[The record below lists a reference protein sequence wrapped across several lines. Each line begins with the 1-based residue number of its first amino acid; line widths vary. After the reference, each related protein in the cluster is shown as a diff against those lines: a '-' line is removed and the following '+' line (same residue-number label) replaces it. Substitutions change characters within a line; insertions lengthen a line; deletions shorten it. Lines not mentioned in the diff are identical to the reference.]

1 MKIILASQSPRRK
14 ELLGQLFESF
24 EVIPAKGEENSSA
37 TDPSEYVKELSLK
50 KAMEVESNSLSI
62 LFGQDYVII
71 GADTV
76 VALDGEILGKP
87 ENDGF
92 ARRMLTTLSNKM
104 HTVYTGV
111 TIITRQGTTHLV
123 ESFTEKTDVTFYP
136 VSQEEI
142 TNYIKTGE
150 PLDKAGAYGIQGYGG
165 RFIKEISGDYNN
177 VVGFPVAKV
186 YQYLRELRL
195 V

>member
-14 ELLGQLFESF
+14 ELLGQLFDSF
-24 EVIPAKGEENSSA
+24 EVIPAKGEESSTN
-37 TDPSEYVKELSLK
+37 TDPAEYVKELSIK

-87 ENDGF
+87 ENEGF
-92 ARRMLTTLSNKM
+92 ARRMLTTLSNKT

-136 VSQEEI
+136 ISQEEI

-150 PLDKAGAYGIQGYGG
+150 PMDKAGAYGIQGYGG

-186 YQYLRELRL
+186 YQYLHELRL

>member
-1 MKIILASQSPRRK
+1 M
-14 ELLGQLFESF
+14 
-24 EVIPAKGEENSSA
+24 
-37 TDPSEYVKELSLK
+37 
-50 KAMEVESNSLSI
+50 
-62 LFGQDYVII
+62 
-71 GADTV
+71 
-76 VALDGEILGKP
+76 
-87 ENDGF
+87 
-92 ARRMLTTLSNKM
+92 
-104 HTVYTGV
+104 